1 MTYNEKITKV
11 SKHLSYVLRH
21 HPESIGI
28 TLDKNGWADVEL
40 IIKNSQ
46 ERIEFTFEDLKEVVR
61 TSDKQRF
68 KFSEDEKK
76 IMANQGHSVPV
87 DLQLKVIV
95 PPFKLYHG
103 TAQRFLPS
111 IMKEGLKKMNRHHV
125 HLYSEENLDKAKNTG
140 SRHQKG
146 IEVVVLVI
154 EANQMNN
161 EGYKFYKTDN
171 NVYLTDAVPPK
182 YIKIY
187 ENEKREKE

>member
-1 MTYNEKITKV
+1 MTYKEKIVKI

-21 HPESIGI
+21 NPESIGI

-40 IIKNSQ
+40 LIKKSQ
-46 ERIEFTFEDLKEVVR
+46 EKIEFTIDELKEVVK

-68 KFSEDEKK
+68 KFNEDGSK
-76 IMANQGHSVPV
+76 IMANQGHSIQV
-87 DLQLKVIV
+87 DLQLQQIT

-103 TAQRFLPS
+103 TAQRFLPF

-125 HLYSEENLDKAKNTG
+125 HMYSEENLGKAKDTG
-140 SRHQKG
+140 ARHQKDAG
-146 IEVVVLVI
+146 AVILVI
-154 EANQMNN
+154 EAKQMHN

-171 NVYLTDAVPPK
+171 DVYLTDTVPSK

-187 ENEKREKE
+187 ENEKRKN